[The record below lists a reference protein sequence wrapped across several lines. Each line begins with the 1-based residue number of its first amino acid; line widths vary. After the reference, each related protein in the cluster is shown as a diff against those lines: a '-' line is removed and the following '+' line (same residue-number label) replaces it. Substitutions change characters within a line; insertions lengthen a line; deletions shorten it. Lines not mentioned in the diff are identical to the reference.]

1 VTQDVKGDR
10 TLNLPTLLNEGQ
22 FRVLIFDAF
31 ILLGEEL
38 GEHYRSKLEP
48 VLGKNWIIDLARQ
61 RNDPPYNLTDPGWVL
76 KEPLRNSTSPTRTT
90 LPKGEGFYKKI
101 ALLSKTRNAYFHNEG
116 SGTADAAQEVIQLL
130 LEFALAVPLDFCAK
144 EYAEAIRRVNQLI
157 KGEDFVGSEK
167 GLERIEELE
176 QQVANLEE
184 VANQNKQEIQ
194 IREQRLEQALDDVA
208 VREEVLRE
216 LREKVGDKDQAIA
229 EARAEQEKAAK
240 AAEDLKLEYE
250 AKVAELAEKENME
263 RQYKELLRTLVS
275 SKTVESLQSAKAKKN
290 SEVAK
295 DLKPGSIWNGDKGS
309 RRLTLSVNF
318 RELYDTKTGALLRD
332 IYGEEATKLA
342 HTWLEI
348 KPQGGRI
355 FVDRSGIATAYRGE
369 DLIYIGTAPFLNN
382 GLN

>member
-1 VTQDVKGDR
+1 MMQSNNR
-10 TLNLPTLLNEGQ
+10 IRSLNLPTLINEGQ

-31 ILLGEEL
+31 TLLGEEL
-38 GEHYRSKLEP
+38 GGHYHSKLEP
-48 VLGKNWIIDLARQ
+48 IYGKNWVIDLARE
-61 RNDPPYNLTDPGWVL
+61 RNDSPYNLIDPAWVL

-90 LPKGEGFYKKI
+90 LPKGQGFYNQI
-101 ALLSKTRNAYFHNEG
+101 SLLSRARNAYFHNQG
-116 SGTADAAQEVIQLL
+116 VGTSEAAQEVMQLL
-130 LEFALAVPLDFCAK
+130 LEFALAVPLDFCAN
-144 EYAEAIRRVNQLI
+144 EYAEAIRRINKLNA
-157 KGEDFVGSEK
+157 GEDFSGAEQ
-167 GLERIEELE
+167 GLERIESLE
-176 QQVANLEE
+176 QQVAELEE
-184 VANQNKQEIQ
+184 IANQNKREIQ
-194 IREQRLEQALDDVA
+194 DREQLLERALDDVA

-240 AAEDLKLEYE
+240 AAKDLKLEYE
-250 AKVAELAEKENME
+250 AKVAELADKENME

-295 DLKPGSIWNGDKGS
+295 DLKPGSIWNGEKGS

-332 IYGEEATKLA
+332 AHGKAATELA
-342 HTWLEI
+342 HVWLEI

-355 FVDRSGIATAYRGE
+355 FVDDEGIATAYRGE
-369 DLIYIGTAPFLNN
+369 DLIYMGVMGFII
-382 GLN
+382 